1 MKNLSKKCSFL
12 RSKPELMSGFGCYLA
27 SAPVHLAAL
36 VREND
41 MPPPERGD
49 LIELDRDEG
58 MTAHGE
64 KQTALRSGWCPYL
77 LRYYKSCL
85 LPSEVTKKIPSLG
98 GDEAGLMNKRKISIQ
113 HAAYLGPYRR

>member
-1 MKNLSKKCSFL
+1 
-12 RSKPELMSGFGCYLA
+12 MSGFGCYLA

-64 KQTALRSGWCPYL
+64 KQTALRSGCCPYL
-77 LRYYKSCL
+77 L
-85 LPSEVTKKIPSLG
+85 SEVLQVMSPS
-98 GDEAGLMNKRKISIQ
+98 I
-113 HAAYLGPYRR
+113 